1 MPSLLQIV
9 VHTPPWVWLVMA
21 AIIALGLYG
30 LRTRIVS
37 PWRLAILPL
46 VGVGTSL
53 TAIVQSTQPVLTT
66 GAWLLALLASLPLGG
81 LLGRR
86 RPAQWLA
93 DGRLEIAGGW
103 FVLVFA
109 LSIFVVRYV
118 LGVVFGVAPALR
130 FEPFWIA
137 LAGGAGGVIA
147 GIGTGWLA
155 GLLLRARRTLAVA
168 R

>member
-9 VHTPPWVWLVMA
+9 VHTPLWVWPLMA

-30 LRTRIVS
+30 RRTRIVS
-37 PWRLAILPL
+37 PWRLVILPL
-46 VGVGTSL
+46 VGVAVSL
-53 TAIVQSTQPVLTT
+53 TAIVQSAQPVLAAV
-66 GAWLLALLASLPLGG
+66 AWLLALLASLPLGG
-81 LLGRR
+81 ALGRR

-130 FEPFWIA
+130 LEPFWIA
-137 LAGGAGGVIA
+137 LSGGAGGVIA

-155 GLLLRARRTLAVA
+155 GLLLRARRTFAVA